1 MKLVKLL
8 FLNVGIIVLNIVVF
22 SQGLLGI
29 HIGKNL
35 FSTIIGVTVIVASVI
50 AFIWG
55 NISILFSKKRT
66 PVITNGKKNKNDNSE
81 STKALA
87 ENISGLSKQ
96 WNKKTF
102 RENIN
107 NTMQQYGKMKER
119 NKALDTVLLQHFQPT
134 EMSYTRFRNIIDS
147 VNELFNGNVEKIVNR
162 IEVFDESDYRVII
175 YKIKNGGD
183 NLPEQEKQVLYD
195 KLNIYLEHIN
205 YVKELVEANETIVL
219 KMDKLLLELSKLSAV
234 DESDIEN
241 MSAIQDINSLIDQTK
256 FYKQN

>member
-1 MKLVKLL
+1 MTIAIKEEKIQMKFVKLL
-8 FLNVGIIVLNIVVF
+8 FLNVSIIVLNIVVF

-29 HIGKNL
+29 HISKNL
-35 FSTIIGVTVIVASVI
+35 FSTIIGVTTIVLSVI

-55 NISILFSKKRT
+55 NISILFIR
-66 PVITNGKKNKNDNSE
+66 NGNNEISDSG
-81 STKALA
+81 KALA
-87 ENISGLSKQ
+87 DNISALSKQ

-107 NTMQQYGKMKER
+107 KTMEQYGKMKTR
-119 NKALDTVLLQHFQPT
+119 NKAVDTVLLQHFKPT
-134 EMSYTRFRNIIDS
+134 EMSYSRFRNIIDS
-147 VNELFNGNVEKIVNR
+147 VNELFNGNVEKILNR

-195 KLNIYLEHIN
+195 KLNICLEHIN

-241 MSAIQDINSLIDQTK
+241 MSAIQDINALIDQTK
-256 FYKQN
+256 FYKQ

>member
-1 MKLVKLL
+1 MKFVKLL
-8 FLNVGIIVLNIVVF
+8 FLNVSIIVLNIVVF

-29 HIGKNL
+29 HISKNL
-35 FSTIIGVTVIVASVI
+35 FSTIIGVTTIVLSVI

-55 NISILFSKKRT
+55 NISILFSKKRMS
-66 PVITNGKKNKNDNSE
+66 VIRNGKNNE
-81 STKALA
+81 SSDFDRALA
-87 ENISGLSKQ
+87 DNISALSKQ

-107 NTMQQYGKMKER
+107 KTMEQYGKMKTR
-119 NKALDTVLLQHFQPT
+119 NKAVDTVLLQHFKPT
-134 EMSYTRFRNIIDS
+134 EMSYSRFRNIIDS
-147 VNELFNGNVEKIVNR
+147 VNELFNGNVEKILNR

-195 KLNIYLEHIN
+195 KLNICLEHIN

-241 MSAIQDINSLIDQTK
+241 MSAIQDINALIDQTK
-256 FYKQN
+256 FYKQ

>member
-1 MKLVKLL
+1 MKFVKLL
-8 FLNVGIIVLNIVVF
+8 FLNVFIIVLNIVVF

-29 HIGKNL
+29 HIGKNV
-35 FSTIIGVTVIVASVI
+35 FSMIIGVTAIVFSVI

-55 NISILFSKKRT
+55 NISILFSNKRT
-66 PVITNGKKNKNDNSE
+66 SVINNRKNNKDDVSD
-81 STKALA
+81 SGKALA
-87 ENISGLSKQ
+87 ENISALSKQ

-102 RENIN
+102 RESIN
-107 NTMQQYGKMKER
+107 KTMEQYGKMKTR
-119 NKALDTVLLQHFQPT
+119 NKAVDTVLLQHFKPT
-134 EMSYTRFRNIIDS
+134 EMSYSRFRNIIDS
-147 VNELFNGNVEKIVNR
+147 VNELFNGNVEKILNR

-234 DESDIEN
+234 DESNIEN
-241 MSAIQDINSLIDQTK
+241 MSAIQDINDLIDQTK
-256 FYKQN
+256 FYKQ

>member
-1 MKLVKLL
+1 MKFVKLL
-8 FLNVGIIVLNIVVF
+8 FLNVFIIVLNIVVF
-22 SQGLLGI
+22 SKGLLGI
-29 HIGKNL
+29 HIGKNV
-35 FSTIIGVTVIVASVI
+35 FSTIIGVTAIVFSVI

-55 NISILFSKKRT
+55 NISILFSNKRT
-66 PVITNGKKNKNDNSE
+66 SVINNRKNNKDDVSD
-81 STKALA
+81 SGKALA
-87 ENISGLSKQ
+87 ENISALSKQ

-102 RENIN
+102 RESIN
-107 NTMQQYGKMKER
+107 KTMEQYGKMKTR
-119 NKALDTVLLQHFQPT
+119 NKAVDTVLLQHFKPT
-134 EMSYTRFRNIIDS
+134 EMSYSRFRNIIDS
-147 VNELFNGNVEKIVNR
+147 VNELFNGNVEKILNR

-234 DESDIEN
+234 DESNIEN
-241 MSAIQDINSLIDQTK
+241 MSAIQDINDLIDQTK
-256 FYKQN
+256 FYKQ

>member
-1 MKLVKLL
+1 MKFVKLL
-8 FLNVGIIVLNIVVF
+8 FLNVFIIVLNIVVF

-29 HIGKNL
+29 HIGKNV
-35 FSTIIGVTVIVASVI
+35 FSTIIGVTAIVFSVI

-55 NISILFSKKRT
+55 NISILFSNKRT
-66 PVITNGKKNKNDNSE
+66 SVINNRKNNKDDVSD
-81 STKALA
+81 SGKALA
-87 ENISGLSKQ
+87 ENISALSKQ

-102 RENIN
+102 RESIN
-107 NTMQQYGKMKER
+107 KTMEQYGKMKTR
-119 NKALDTVLLQHFQPT
+119 NKAVDTVLLQHFKPT
-134 EMSYTRFRNIIDS
+134 EMSYSRFRNIIDS
-147 VNELFNGNVEKIVNR
+147 VNELFNGNVEKILNR

-234 DESDIEN
+234 DESNIEN
-241 MSAIQDINSLIDQTK
+241 MSAIQDINDLIDQTK
-256 FYKQN
+256 FYKQ

>member
-1 MKLVKLL
+1 MKFVKLL

-35 FSTIIGVTVIVASVI
+35 FSTIIGVTTIVLSVI

-66 PVITNGKKNKNDNSE
+66 SVIRNGNNEISDSG
-81 STKALA
+81 KALA
-87 ENISGLSKQ
+87 DNISALSKQ

-107 NTMQQYGKMKER
+107 KTMEQYGKMKTR
-119 NKALDTVLLQHFQPT
+119 NKAVDTVLLQHFKPT
-134 EMSYTRFRNIIDS
+134 EMSYSRFRNIIDS
-147 VNELFNGNVEKIVNR
+147 VNELFNGNVEKILNR

-241 MSAIQDINSLIDQTK
+241 MSAIQDINALIDQTK
-256 FYKQN
+256 FYKQ